1 MNMRKTTIMAFAL
14 LLIISSCATRYQLTG
29 ISRSRIL
36 IDSTYDNPIDS
47 AGADFIATYKAK
59 TDSIMS
65 PVVGQVA
72 SYMWAEK
79 PESNLS
85 NLLADILIWAGKQY
99 KETPEVSVYNMRG
112 IRAALSEGDVTFGN
126 VLDVAPFE
134 NKICFLDLN
143 GKQLM
148 ELFEQIAANRG
159 EGVNH
164 GVNLVITR
172 DGKLLSAT
180 LNGEPIDS
188 ERIYRIATIDYLA
201 EGNDRLEVFKQ
212 KANLN
217 SPKEERNNMRFII
230 ANYFLEKQAKGEIV
244 NAKIEGRIILK

>member
-1 MNMRKTTIMAFAL
+1 MKKTSIIAIAM
-14 LLIISSCATRYQLTG
+14 LLIVSSCATRYQLTG
-29 ISRSRIL
+29 MSRSRIL
-36 IDSTYDNPIDS
+36 IDSTYDQPVDPS
-47 AGADFIATYKAK
+47 GADFIALYKQK

-72 SYMWAEK
+72 TYMWAEK

-85 NLLADILIWAGKQY
+85 NLLADILIWAGGRY
-99 KETPEVSVYNMRG
+99 KETPEVSVYNMGG

-143 GKQLM
+143 GEQLM

-172 DGKLLSAT
+172 EGKLLSAT
-180 LNGEPIDS
+180 LNGQAVDP
-188 ERIYRIATIDYLA
+188 ERTYRIATIDYLA
-201 EGNDRLEVFKQ
+201 EGNDRLTVFKQ
-212 KANLN
+212 KSNLN
-217 SPKEERNNMRFII
+217 SPKEERNNMRYII
-230 ANYFLEKQAKGEIV
+230 SDYFREQTAKGNIV

>member
-1 MNMRKTTIMAFAL
+1 MKKTSIIAIAML
-14 LLIISSCATRYQLTG
+14 LLVSSCATRYQLTG

-36 IDSTYDNPIDS
+36 IDSTYDQPADQ
-47 AGADFIATYKAK
+47 AGADFIALYKQK

-72 SYMWAEK
+72 AYMWAEK

-85 NLLADILIWAGKQY
+85 NLLADILIWAGGRY
-99 KETPEVSVYNMRG
+99 NETPEVSVYNMGG
-112 IRAALSEGDVTFGN
+112 IRAAISEGDVTFGN

-134 NKICFLDLN
+134 NKICFLDLS

-180 LNGEPIDS
+180 LNGQAVDP
-188 ERIYRIATIDYLA
+188 ERTYRIATIDYLA
-201 EGNDRLEVFKQ
+201 EGNDRLEAFKQ
-212 KANLN
+212 KSNLN
-217 SPKEERNNMRFII
+217 SPKEERNNMRYII
-230 ANYFLEKQAKGEIV
+230 SDYFREQKAKGNIV
-244 NAKIEGRIILK
+244 NAKIEGRIIIK